1 MSRSEVSAQCGAPFA
16 AQRIIESMKVFL
28 ADDHPLFRMGLKLAL
43 EQEADIQLGGEASDG
58 FSAVDR
64 IRADPPDVA
73 LIDVDMPGMSGI
85 RVIRVLRKAYPDMKI
100 LVLSTYDDES
110 YVHGAMQAG
119 ADGYVLKCVEVAELV
134 RIIKSFWEE
143 RQVVS
148 PYLVNLSVDAGAA
161 KRVSDES
168 GDGDDP
174 VLTHREQEILRA
186 LIQGQSNR
194 EISQHLY
201 VSVETVKSHIKSI
214 YHKLQV
220 KNRVEAV
227 TAAMKKNVL
236 S

>member
-1 MSRSEVSAQCGAPFA
+1 
-16 AQRIIESMKVFL
+16 MKVFL
-28 ADDHPLFRMGLKLAL
+28 ADDHPLFRMGLRIAL
-43 EQEADIQLGGEASDG
+43 EQEADIQLSGEASDG
-58 FSAVDR
+58 FSAVDK
-64 IRADPPDVA
+64 IRANPPDVA

-100 LVLSTYDDES
+100 LVLSTYDDAS

-134 RIIKSFWEE
+134 RIIKSFCQGRE
-143 RQVVS
+143 VVS
-148 PYLVNLSVDAGAA
+148 PYLVNLSVEAQLTEGVNAEPGDVREDDDA
-161 KRVSDES
+161 
-168 GDGDDP
+168 

-186 LIQGQSNR
+186 LTQGQSNK
-194 EISQHLY
+194 EISQHLH

-227 TAAMKKNVL
+227 TVAMKKNVL
-236 S
+236 P